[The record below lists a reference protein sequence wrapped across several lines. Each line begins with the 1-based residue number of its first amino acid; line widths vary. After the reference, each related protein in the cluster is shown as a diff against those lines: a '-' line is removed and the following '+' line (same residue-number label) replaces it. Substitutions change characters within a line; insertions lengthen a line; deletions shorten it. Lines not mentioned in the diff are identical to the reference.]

1 MTLKNNQET
10 LLSKNNE
17 LSHMIADELVQH
29 FNDHLSIS
37 DQGLNQLTPEGLVLN
52 GYQVQGVLGLV
63 NLYENGCSGGI
74 LKNEG
79 LG

>member
-17 LSHMIADELVQH
+17 LSQMIADDLVQDINH
-29 FNDHLSIS
+29 HLR
-37 DQGLNQLTPEGLVLN
+37 DDAHELNQLTPEGLVLEH
-52 GYQVQGVLGLV
+52 YQVKSVFGMVS
-63 NLYENGCSGGI
+63 LYENGCSGI